1 MKARRPVDS
10 PTRPDIRLQPILNAD
25 HRFRLLAKREESIYA
40 LLLGETLRP
49 GVTEA
54 LHRFRLQDE
63 QRRSLV
69 AHGGI
74 WLVELSKVTVE
85 TVHTEQERWLK
96 FFVEGERLDEAQLP
110 EWMQTVEMQ
119 QAMSTLQG
127 FSEQERAYHRY
138 QARQDYLRQQKSIEN
153 YMKAIRAE
161 VEQARAAEERE
172 RAEKEQAR
180 AAEERERA
188 EKETALAEIERLKA
202 LLQSKG

>member
-1 MKARRPVDS
+1 MIPKWTA
-10 PTRPDIRLQPILNAD
+10 
-25 HRFRLLAKREESIYA
+25 
-40 LLLGETLRP
+40 
-49 GVTEA
+49 
-54 LHRFRLQDE
+54 
-63 QRRSLV
+63 
-69 AHGGI
+69 
-74 WLVELSKVTVE
+74 W
-85 TVHTEQERWLK
+85 QERWLK